1 MGGIFSDIGH
11 FTDNV
16 INGGEQVAKMAWQ
29 FTENAV
35 QTVIHTAESIY
46 NLVITD
52 VEDAVTAV
60 VGFLKTVVADIIKII
75 QWLSAL
81 FNWENILRNHA
92 YIKQALANPGD
103 PANPGILDRLATWV
117 ASELNGG
124 TDTTTVL
131 GQLAGQSSAAA
142 GSTATATAGQTVQSA
157 ASRQQRPQPGLQHR
171 RQQQRQPVHLDAP
184 EGQRELRLRHDRRR
198 FVGGT
203 GGVLGPG
210 ADQRRI
216 RAVPDRPG
224 KRADRL
230 VRRPSGADPAEDR
243 LHPGQLLRPQIR
255 AEHRPVGPDR
265 RIRRAGR

>member
-1 MGGIFSDIGH
+1 MPGAVPTFTVDLSTGQPVFQAGTFDEARAALGSPAGAELGGIFSDIGH

-35 QTVIHTAESIY
+35 QTVIHTAESVY

-92 YIKQALANPGD
+92 YIKQALTNPGD

-117 ASELNGG
+117 TSELNGG

-131 GQLAGQSSAAA
+131 GQLSGQSSAAA
-142 GSTATATAGQTVQSA
+142 GSTATATAGQTVQS
-157 ASRQQRPQPGLQHR
+157 QQAGDDDPNQVYNTGGNNNANQCTWMHQKVSENTGSATIGGGSSAGL
-171 RQQQRQPVHLDAP
+171 
-184 EGQRELRLRHDRRR
+184 
-198 FVGGT
+198 
-203 GGVLGPG
+203 GVLGPG
-210 ADQRRI
+210 PINAASR
-216 RAVPDRPG
+216 
-224 KRADRL
+224 
-230 VRRPSGADPAEDR
+230 SS
-243 LHPGQLLRPQIR
+243 
-255 AEHRPVGPDR
+255 
-265 RIRRAGR
+265 

>member
-1 MGGIFSDIGH
+1 MPGAVPTFTVDLSTGQPVFQAGAFDESLPAALGSPAGAGVGGIFSDIGH

-92 YIKQALANPGD
+92 YIKQALTNPGD

-124 TDTTTVL
+124 TDTTTIL
-131 GQLAGQSSAAA
+131 GQLAAPVLRSGGQHRHGHGRADRA
-142 GSTATATAGQTVQSA
+142 VP
-157 ASRQQRPQPGLQHR
+157 ASRQQRPQPGL
-171 RQQQRQPVHLDAP
+171 
-184 EGQRELRLRHDRRR
+184 
-198 FVGGT
+198 
-203 GGVLGPG
+203 
-210 ADQRRI
+210 
-216 RAVPDRPG
+216 
-224 KRADRL
+224 
-230 VRRPSGADPAEDR
+230 
-243 LHPGQLLRPQIR
+243 
-255 AEHRPVGPDR
+255 
-265 RIRRAGR
+265 